1 MKNIKRPHGGNP
13 SQRLGRPH
21 GGNPSQRLGR
31 PRAHR
36 APLKPIRDMGL
47 IEGTRV
53 LHARFK
59 ARNWWLDADT
69 AVNLAM
75 VAGAGRSVGK
85 RGVK

>member
-1 MKNIKRPHGGNP
+1 MKNVKRHV
-13 SQRLGRPH
+13 
-21 GGNPSQRLGR
+21 
-31 PRAHR
+31 R

-59 ARNWWLDADT
+59 AHNWWLDADT
-69 AVNLAM
+69 VVNLAKL
-75 VAGAGRSVGK
+75 AGAGK